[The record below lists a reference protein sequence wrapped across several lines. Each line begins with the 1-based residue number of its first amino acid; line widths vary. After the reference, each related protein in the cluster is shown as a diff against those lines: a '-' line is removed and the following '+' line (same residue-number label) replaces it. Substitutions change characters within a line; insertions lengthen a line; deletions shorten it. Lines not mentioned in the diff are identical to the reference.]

1 MHSTLVRAQN
11 VFGYFTTVVFAVSAL
26 IATSVLLLPQRPSAS
41 VAVRNV
47 QVVRGRPHYYSPKKE
62 EYAHI
67 RFDLDAD
74 LSSLFNWNTKQVFVY
89 VVARWPSSTSMS
101 TNIEDRQTYSEAVI
115 WDAIIPSTSLLKT
128 NLIPSYVEGS
138 KLEREKACDKK
149 TKKKK
154 EPKSSGSILT
164 GTSSAT
170 FAAIPNPD
178 DPASRPPGV
187 LKMQNHKPKYQ
198 ITDISGTIAERANV
212 TLDVRF
218 NVQPWV
224 GALTWSRTA
233 GVFSGDPEHGKR
245 PAGGSSARGA
255 AAKAGKRL
263 GRWNPLPN
271 AAVSDQFA
279 FPALKKSKKQT
290 TAGAGAGGT
299 S

>member
-1 MHSTLVRAQN
+1 MTPVSWSTA
-11 VFGYFTTVVFAVSAL
+11 AAL
-26 IATSVLLLPQRPSAS
+26 ICYTSVIFEPQTASAS
-41 VAVRNV
+41 V
-47 QVVRGRPHYYSPKKE
+47 QPLIYP
-62 EYAHI
+62 
-67 RFDLDAD
+67 D

-224 GALTWSRTA
+224 GALIWSRTA